1 MTRDAHEFTRRFL
14 LHVLPGGFHR
24 IRHYGLLDNPV
35 HRAGLAKVRELLDF
49 VPEVGIRPDDPMV
62 AVPSVFVCWHC
73 GMPMIVIEILE
84 RTAPIRAPPM
94 RRGETR
100 ADVRAC
106 RFRRS
111 SSHVRFAIPVAVSPP
126 LPSLRRRGSGI
137 PPGRASINTSGHPG
151 LSIAIASKTPTA
163 SAHSAVSFIEAR
175 STPASNAR

>member
-106 RFRRS
+106 RFAQFLARPLRHPS
-111 SSHVRFAIPVAVSPP
+111 CVSFP
-126 LPSLRRRGSGI
+126 LHHCVGADPASRLAAHLSTLLGI
-137 PPGRASINTSGHPG
+137 PAYQSP
-151 LSIAIASKTPTA
+151 
-163 SAHSAVSFIEAR
+163 
-175 STPASNAR
+175 